1 MTQLD
6 LVLQK
11 GPQNGDVA
19 GGLDE
24 LRQIVLQDGIP
35 ANSDGMVSE
44 PLPNTCHIAQ
54 MLTPSPVRTAHI
66 HLARPPQRP
75 SRPNRR
81 LSRPR
86 PPGCLSSLREDPQRH
101 LPYLDY

>member
-1 MTQLD
+1 MTDLD
-6 LVLQK
+6 LALQK

-44 PLPNTCHIAQ
+44 W
-54 MLTPSPVRTAHI
+54 
-66 HLARPPQRP
+66 
-75 SRPNRR
+75 
-81 LSRPR
+81 
-86 PPGCLSSLREDPQRH
+86 
-101 LPYLDY
+101 